1 MRNSL
6 NFQIPLTKKERLKQI
21 QDLMLVILGSM
32 ILAFAAGIF
41 LVPASINAGGLAGI
55 GIVVDYILNLSF
67 DTVDITV
74 AIVGVVLFFLGWIF
88 LGTPFAIKTALSTVL
103 YPLFLTLFLR
113 VPFFS
118 NLAVRI
124 YLPESTGQIETAR
137 ILIGGLFGGALT
149 GVGVGLTFIG
159 GGSTGG
165 VDILALLGKRYL
177 KIKESTASFIIDAL
191 IIIIGMFVLTD
202 KLLSSLVGVIA
213 ALLCAIMIDYVFV
226 GKSSVY
232 VAKIISSKW
241 EEINDF
247 IQNELERGATIYNVE
262 GGYQFAPYR
271 LISVVFDQKEYNEVY
286 RAIAHID
293 PRAFVII
300 TKAQSVYGEGFS
312 KFTQRKRKDKK

>member
-1 MRNSL
+1 MGEQL
-6 NFQIPLTKKERLKQI
+6 KIKIPLTTKERKKQI
-21 QDLMLVILGSM
+21 LDLFLVIFGSF

-55 GIVVDYILNLSF
+55 GIIVDYILNLSM

-74 AIVGVVLFFLGWIF
+74 AIAGGILFFLGWIF

-103 YPLFLTLFLR
+103 YPLFLAIFLR

-118 NLAVRI
+118 NFALKI
-124 YLPESTGQIETAR
+124 YLPSDTGEIETAR

-165 VDILALLGKRYL
+165 VDILALLANRYL
-177 KIKESTASFIIDAL
+177 KMKESTASFLVDSVIIVV
-191 IIIIGMFVLTD
+191 GMFVLTD

-232 VAKIISSKW
+232 VANIISDKW

-247 IQNELERGATIYNVE
+247 IQDDLERGATIYNVE
-262 GGYQFAPYR
+262 GGYQFTRYR

-293 PRAFVII
+293 PKAFVTI
-300 TKAQSVYGEGFS
+300 TKAQTVYGEGFS
-312 KFTQRKRKDKK
+312 KFTQRKRKNKK